1 MREGKNA
8 RFVTGGERFVG
19 CGFFGCQGNVGLV
32 IFHLSF
38 GGLGLEDFIGFF
50 FIGFY
55 YFFVLTALNPL
66 MTGHTKV
73 HERKGRN
80 SVSNH
85 QGEGGFVCM
94 RALVRGLSLFPNALL
109 ALVLAA
115 RVL

>member
-1 MREGKNA
+1 VWFFWVPGKCGPSDFP
-8 RFVTGGERFVG
+8 FVVWGFGPG
-19 CGFFGCQGNVGLV
+19 GFFW
-32 IFHLSF
+32 
-38 GGLGLEDFIGFF
+38 FF
-50 FIGFY
+50 LIGFY